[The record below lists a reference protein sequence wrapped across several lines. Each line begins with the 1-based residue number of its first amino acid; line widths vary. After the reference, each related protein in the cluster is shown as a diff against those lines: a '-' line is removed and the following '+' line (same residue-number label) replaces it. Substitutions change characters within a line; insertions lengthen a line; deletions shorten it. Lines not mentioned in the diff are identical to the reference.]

1 MKTNGSMKISRRQ
14 LLTSAAAG
22 ALVPELAGFGAFS
35 VHSGSTT
42 PPASTTAQAAAMLAD
57 MTHRIAVCNTP
68 TLYQPPWDQ
77 NRPGAQYSSQG
88 TLAASSFPTTMT
100 LVQDGTVAGGVPTQS
115 FGWVFRPGDIP
126 AGHAPLFKVGGV
138 TWPYSA
144 GLQTYWPDGSLKWA
158 AFALMVPSRFAPA
171 QGASTTVTISDGGF
185 GTWPAP
191 SGRTLSEVYAQ
202 GLVVNGLTPT
212 FVSVVNNARTV
223 DLFAK
228 LNGDSNQYYAVKDLD
243 GAAGARWTI
252 KTKMVDGSGTA
263 DTQFVVTH
271 RIFAMNNPSGG
282 LGGFRWFGEIR
293 QPFYATGA
301 KRYMVFQ
308 PPSNSAPA
316 TGLNWQTVGPGGVG
330 TVKTPPPFP
339 FNTVSYFNGAS
350 GFTGAVTGDILTV
363 TGSLPPY
370 GLLDSGRGRNRAVD
384 PVKQYLTH
392 HCAVPQT
399 NVLGWAISSTPT
411 GRSLLLLRCVSPSP
425 SVWGRNGN
433 YYVNTRP
440 SSAIWPDTDHLQ
452 QSARYWWKRRR
463 SPRRQ
468 HAVRAVLNS
477 CSADH
482 HQWRPARSARHL

>member
-1 MKTNGSMKISRRQ
+1 MKNNGSMKISRRQ

-42 PPASTTAQAAAMLAD
+42 PPATSTTAQAAAMLAD

-68 TLYQPPWDQ
+68 TLYLPPWDQ

-191 SGRTLSEVYAQ
+191 SGRTLRELYAQ

-308 PPSNSAPA
+308 PPSTSAPA
-316 TGLNWQTVGPGGVG
+316 TGLNWQTVGPGGSRHRQNPAPV
-330 TVKTPPPFP
+330 PIQ
-339 FNTVSYFNGAS
+339 NTQLLQWRFRLHRGGHRQHPS
-350 GFTGAVTGDILTV
+350 GHW
-363 TGSLPPY
+363 SLAAY
-370 GLLDSGRGRNRAVD
+370 RLLDIG
-384 PVKQYLTH
+384 
-392 HCAVPQT
+392 
-399 NVLGWAISSTPT
+399 
-411 GRSLLLLRCVSPSP
+411 
-425 SVWGRNGN
+425 
-433 YYVNTRP
+433 
-440 SSAIWPDTDHLQ
+440 
-452 QSARYWWKRRR
+452 
-463 SPRRQ
+463 
-468 HAVRAVLNS
+468 
-477 CSADH
+477 
-482 HQWRPARSARHL
+482 